1 MKLILLKQANSV
13 LNLAA
18 KKKNQVNLFHLN
30 LSNFFIQTYDWSGFV
45 LTTEQNTKVQT
56 ENFDKIWLKF
66 A

>member
-30 LSNFFIQTYDWSGFV
+30 LSIFFIQTYDWSGFV

>member
-30 LSNFFIQTYDWSGFV
+30 LSKFFIQTYDWSGFV